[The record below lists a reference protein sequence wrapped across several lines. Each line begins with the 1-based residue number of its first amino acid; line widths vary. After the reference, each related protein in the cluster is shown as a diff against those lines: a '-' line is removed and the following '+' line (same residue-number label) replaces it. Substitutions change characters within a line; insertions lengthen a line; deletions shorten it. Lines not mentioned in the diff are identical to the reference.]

1 MRSSV
6 VLMIS
11 AFAAGIA
18 AQANYTLPAGF
29 NSGEVSSTEKASWCT
44 GQRNICPK
52 ICSGAAQT
60 NTCDPDTL
68 SFSCVCSDGSVP
80 NSSEYKQSLPYFVCE
95 ANFGQCINNHPNDLD
110 GQEQCKQ
117 QEKTCG
123 KKDPDSASSAST
135 SSAAATT
142 GAAATTLATSTTT
155 GGTVASTTA
164 AKATASTSSSA
175 ASAVKL
181 GQDYSAALL
190 AGGLLAGFR
199 FVL

>member
-6 VLMIS
+6 VLMVS

-29 NSGEVSSTEKASWCT
+29 NPAEVSATEKASWCT

-52 ICSGAAQT
+52 ICGGAANV

-80 NSSEYKQSLPYFVCE
+80 NSSEYTQSLPYFVCE
-95 ANFGQCINNHPNDLD
+95 ANYGQCIENHPNDLT
-110 GQEQCKQ
+110 GQEECKEQAQCGTKNA
-117 QEKTCG
+117 T
-123 KKDPDSASSAST
+123 SAASST
-135 SSAAATT
+135 SAAATSGT
-142 GAAATTLATSTTT
+142 AAATTMSTATKTASGQVSTT
-155 GGTVASTTA
+155 SA
-164 AKATASTSSSA
+164 AKATASTSHSA
-175 ASAVKL
+175 ASAVKVA
-181 GQDYSAALL
+181 QDYSAALL
-190 AGGLLAGFR
+190 VGGLLAGFH

>member
-1 MRSSV
+1 MRSSI
-6 VLMIS
+6 VLMVS

-29 NSGEVSSTEKASWCT
+29 NAGEVSSTEKASWCT

-52 ICSGAAQT
+52 ICGGAAQT
-60 NTCDPDTL
+60 NVCDPDSL
-68 SFSCVCSDGSVP
+68 SFSCVCADGSTP
-80 NSSEYKQSLPYFVCE
+80 DSSQYKQSLPYFVCE
-95 ANFGQCINNHPNDLD
+95 ANFGQCIQNHPNDLD

-123 KKDPDSASSAST
+123 TKDATSASSST
-135 SSAAATT
+135 SSAAASS
-142 GAAATTLATSTTT
+142 AAATTMATSTT
-155 GGTVASTTA
+155 GGTAASTTA
-164 AKATASTSSSA
+164 AKATAATSSSA
-175 ASAVKL
+175 ASAAKL